1 MQSPQEQAHDAQVT
15 MRAKE
20 YVDQLLELH
29 VKMHEL
35 DAAQLELQAKEYER
49 RLTDLNH
56 AHDKAME
63 DRSLF
68 VNKEVYEAAHK
79 ELESLITKLQ
89 EDMNA
94 VTNSA
99 LQNQRGLAK
108 LEGTLAWLSKL
119 VIGSIIT
126 ALITIVFQVL
136 NRTSAPG
143 VGI

>member
-1 MQSPQEQAHDAQVT
+1 MHNDTHNGDAQVT

-20 YVDQLLELH
+20 YVDQLMTAHAKEH
-29 VKMHEL
+29 QV
-35 DAAQLELQAKEYER
+35 DVVQLKSQADEYER

-56 AHDKAME
+56 AHAQAQADKVAFLT
-63 DRSLF
+63 R
-68 VNKEVYEAAHK
+68 EVYETNHK
-79 ELESLITKLQ
+79 DLEKRVDKIQ
-89 EDMNA
+89 EDMNV

-99 LQNQRGLAK
+99 TTNKESLAK
-108 LEGTLAWLSKL
+108 LESTLAWLSKL

-126 ALITIVFQVL
+126 ALIALVFQVL